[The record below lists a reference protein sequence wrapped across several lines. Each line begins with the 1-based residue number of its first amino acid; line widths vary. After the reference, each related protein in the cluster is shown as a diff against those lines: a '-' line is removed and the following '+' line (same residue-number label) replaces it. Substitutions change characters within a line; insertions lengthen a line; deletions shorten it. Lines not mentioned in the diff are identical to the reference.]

1 MGLNDAFMIDDSAET
16 PPSTPTVNALK
27 DTVPGQM
34 PEELDDVT
42 LIAVEDEPEANGTET
57 NEEETIRVATEEL
70 HIRIRDLNLL
80 HETLVST
87 KGMNQAIALECQH
100 TLPNFVDDVRP
111 MGSFTS
117 SLTKVH
123 YQAALEE
130 VDNEKKGVLQ
140 KIKAFVQDLIK
151 SLIARVKRFFGKATP
166 AEVKEKVR
174 ETPSLTERMIADY
187 HKIHKEEKYRNI
199 TTKALAVEMRKAI
212 SRNSLVY
219 IQLGGNEQY
228 AKMMDSF
235 VAAAEGVMAD
245 TFLSGGGEDEFFDE
259 AEKMLSEITQEAAVL
274 SEEEDKLYTDC
285 ATSLYSR
292 GDRLYRSSALMHQL
306 TLTRIADGL
315 EAALEKANKNVAAS
329 EDSEAIK
336 TIQKRIALASRYS
349 VMVAQLG
356 QGYLTYFKY
365 YKVGKFI
372 AVAEQAA
379 MRQLGADKVL
389 AAAKDPAAAMEN
401 FQGAGDGVSP
411 NGAITPLANYTPGG
425 FAEYFF
431 EVKGAAELHGSLNGE
446 GAINSDPKKELVARI
461 RTLQEALARLEANE
475 SPSMESIDFVA
486 NTMLPKD
493 ALSFTMAASR
503 GNVDKNAFKSAIARD
518 ATPVLSDFKG
528 RLSDLGL
535 QVAGARKAMGDLAKF
550 GFFSA
555 KAAPREVRDS
565 DIAEWKKLANADTCS
580 VHAWCGMPENA
591 KMIMAFIRE
600 TVDLTKTDVFV
611 PRSWWSQMD
620 WVNKSGKNFLSRYNS
635 EAVDDHDKTAKLVV
649 SGIFGQ
655 IPGFFNNAED
665 TFKTVERCFESMNG
679 FVENDLKR
687 YIAVCEEKDYQSDLA
702 YFNDVL
708 GAAEWTVRVL
718 IWVASAFYT
727 YITNRKKFLVIVA

>member
-70 HIRIRDLNLL
+70 HVRIRDLNLL

-100 TLPNFVDDVRP
+100 TLPNFVGDVRP

-140 KIKAFVQDLIK
+140 KIKDFVQNLIK
-151 SLIARVKRFFGKATP
+151 TLVSRIKSFFGRTSLSAI
-166 AEVKEKVR
+166 KETVR
-174 ETPSLTERMIADY
+174 EAPNLVDHAFEDY
-187 HKIHKEEKYRNI
+187 KKNSSVDTKVLAKEIRKIIRRN
-199 TTKALAVEMRKAI
+199 
-212 SRNSLVY
+212 NLVY
-219 IQLGGNEQY
+219 IQLGGNQKY
-228 AKMMDSF
+228 AALLDELVS
-235 VAAAEGVMAD
+235 AADGVMSES
-245 TFLSGGGEDEFFDE
+245 FLSAEPSDEFFEE
-259 AEKMLSEITQEAAVL
+259 ATKTLSKFTQEAAML
-274 SEEEDKLYTDC
+274 SEDED
-285 ATSLYSR
+285 SLYLECAEDLYQR
-292 GDRLYRSSALMHQL
+292 GNALYSSKALSHQL
-306 TLTRIADGL
+306 TLMGLCDRFKNELSKITFKVESSDDG
-315 EAALEKANKNVAAS
+315 EALRNH
-329 EDSEAIK
+329 
-336 TIQKRIALASRYS
+336 QKRLTLAGRYI
-349 VMVAQLG
+349 VTLQQLG
-356 QGYLTYFKY
+356 YGYLMYFKY
-365 YKVGKFI
+365 YKTGEFLSV
-372 AVAEQAA
+372 VEN
-379 MRQLGADKVL
+379 
-389 AAAKDPAAAMEN
+389 AAKQQTGAESAMEA
-401 FQGAGDGVSP
+401 FQGAGDGVAP
-411 NGAITPLANYTPGG
+411 NGAISPMANYTPGG

-431 EVKGAAELHGSLNGE
+431 EIKGAEALH
-446 GAINSDPKKELVARI
+446 GAINAEGGISSDPKKELVARI

-475 SPSMESIDFVA
+475 TPSMESIDFVA

-493 ALSFTMAASR
+493 ALTFTMAASR
-503 GNVDKNAFKSAIARD
+503 GNVDKNAFKSALARD
-518 ATPVLSDFKG
+518 AAPILSDFKG

-535 QVAGARKAMGDLAKF
+535 QVAGARKAMGDLAKL

-727 YITNRKKFLVIVA
+727 YITNRKKFLVMVA

>member
-70 HIRIRDLNLL
+70 HVRIRDLNLL

-100 TLPNFVDDVRP
+100 TLPNFVGDVRP

-151 SLIARVKRFFGKATP
+151 SLIDRVKRFFGKATP

-174 ETPSLTERMIADY
+174 ETPSMVQRMLSDY
-187 HKIHKEEKYRNI
+187 EKIHKEEKYRNI
-199 TTKALAVEMRKAI
+199 TTKQLAVEMRKVI
-212 SRNSLVY
+212 NRNSLVH
-219 IQLGGNEQY
+219 IQLGGNEKY
-228 AKMMDSF
+228 TKLIDDF

-245 TFLSGGGEDEFFDE
+245 TFLSGNEDKDEFFTE
-259 AEKMLSEITQEAAVL
+259 AEKMISEITQEAVVL
-274 SEEEDKLYTDC
+274 GEDEDGLYKDC
-285 ATSLYSR
+285 AESLYSR
-292 GDRLYRSSALMHQL
+292 GDRLYGSHALSQL
-306 TLTRIADGL
+306 LNLARITDGL
-315 EAALEKANKNVAAS
+315 EATLDKAIKNVAVS
-329 EDSEAIK
+329 ETSELVK
-336 TIQKRIALASRYS
+336 TIQKRITLASRYLT
-349 VMVAQLG
+349 MAAQING
-356 QGYLTYFKY
+356 GYLTYFKY

-379 MRQLGADKVL
+379 LRQLAADKVL
-389 AAAKDPAAAMEN
+389 ASAKDPAAGLEA
-401 FQGAGDGVSP
+401 FQGDGVSP
-411 NGAITPLANYTPGG
+411 NGAISPLANYTPGG

-446 GAINSDPKKELVARI
+446 GSINSDPKKELVARI

-475 SPSMESIDFVA
+475 TPSMESIDFVA

-493 ALSFTMAASR
+493 ALTFTMAASR
-503 GNVDKNAFKSAIARD
+503 GNVDKNAFKSALARD
-518 ATPVLSDFKG
+518 AAPILSDFKG

-535 QVAGARKAMGDLAKF
+535 QVAGARKAMGELSKF

-580 VHAWCGMPENA
+580 VHAWCGMPENT
-591 KMIMAFIRE
+591 KMVMAFIRE
-600 TVDLTKTDVFV
+600 AVDLAKTDVFV

-620 WVNKSGKNFLSRYNS
+620 WVNKSGKNFLTRYNS

-727 YITNRKKFLVIVA
+727 YITNRKKFLVMVA

>member
-1 MGLNDAFMIDDSAET
+1 
-16 PPSTPTVNALK
+16 
-27 DTVPGQM
+27 
-34 PEELDDVT
+34 
-42 LIAVEDEPEANGTET
+42 
-57 NEEETIRVATEEL
+57 
-70 HIRIRDLNLL
+70 
-80 HETLVST
+80 
-87 KGMNQAIALECQH
+87 
-100 TLPNFVDDVRP
+100 
-111 MGSFTS
+111 
-117 SLTKVH
+117 
-123 YQAALEE
+123 
-130 VDNEKKGVLQ
+130 
-140 KIKAFVQDLIK
+140 
-151 SLIARVKRFFGKATP
+151 
-166 AEVKEKVR
+166 
-174 ETPSLTERMIADY
+174 
-187 HKIHKEEKYRNI
+187 
-199 TTKALAVEMRKAI
+199 
-212 SRNSLVY
+212 
-219 IQLGGNEQY
+219 
-228 AKMMDSF
+228 
-235 VAAAEGVMAD
+235 
-245 TFLSGGGEDEFFDE
+245 
-259 AEKMLSEITQEAAVL
+259 
-274 SEEEDKLYTDC
+274 
-285 ATSLYSR
+285 
-292 GDRLYRSSALMHQL
+292 
-306 TLTRIADGL
+306 
-315 EAALEKANKNVAAS
+315 
-329 EDSEAIK
+329 
-336 TIQKRIALASRYS
+336 
-349 VMVAQLG
+349 
-356 QGYLTYFKY
+356 
-365 YKVGKFI
+365 
-372 AVAEQAA
+372 
-379 MRQLGADKVL
+379 
-389 AAAKDPAAAMEN
+389 
-401 FQGAGDGVSP
+401 
-411 NGAITPLANYTPGG
+411 
-425 FAEYFF
+425 
-431 EVKGAAELHGSLNGE
+431 
-446 GAINSDPKKELVARI
+446 
-461 RTLQEALARLEANE
+461 
-475 SPSMESIDFVA
+475 MESIDFVA

-493 ALSFTMAASR
+493 ALTFTMAASR

-591 KMIMAFIRE
+591 KMVMAFIRE

-727 YITNRKKFLVIVA
+727 YITNRKKFLVMVA